1 MDGLLLTILQS
12 CDWTDPDFVEDYQL
26 FMGAVLASKV
36 PLSASA
42 LQPLL
47 QCTKQDFRINEIAS
61 RVSSLLTG
69 WPDERAPIEI
79 LHQSLRDFL
88 TDRAHNGPESQNC
101 SIDESE
107 HNRHMAICCLSVLVR
122 DLHPDIPCAGFIDGE
137 EGVPRMGDKDVSEVL
152 WYSCRFGMSH
162 IVDVATPD
170 DKLAQLLR
178 EFLSTK
184 LVLWMEVV
192 SSKGTFISLTEVRKW
207 VQVGT
212 SKVMS

>member
-1 MDGLLLTILQS
+1 
-12 CDWTDPDFVEDYQL
+12 
-26 FMGAVLASKV
+26 
-36 PLSASA
+36 
-42 LQPLL
+42 
-47 QCTKQDFRINEIAS
+47 
-61 RVSSLLTG
+61 
-69 WPDERAPIEI
+69 
-79 LHQSLRDFL
+79 
-88 TDRAHNGPESQNC
+88 
-101 SIDESE
+101 
-107 HNRHMAICCLSVLVR
+107 MAICCLSVLVR

-192 SSKGTFISLTEVRKW
+192 SSKGTFISLKEVRKW

-212 SKVMS
+212 SKVMLIFRLTCDC